1 MDADAVLAQYQRAKA
16 QAAGPR
22 QRPVVG
28 RRLDEASNAPVPS
41 RASSDTDAA
50 MRWMESKLDALT
62 ADVAAAPALENPL
75 PSARRNGLRG
85 RRESRSSGVG
95 SSAIASQPPQPPQ
108 PPQPLAQLAEL
119 EAATRE
125 QTSRLRA
132 ERAHVAGLREQL
144 RAAGVEAEAT
154 VPSTA
159 AAPTAEGGPSSS
171 SAAPVLSI
179 RPPEAKGSGGR
190 GAAAGGVSAASSAA
204 SAAVRIGGGGGG
216 GGGVGG
222 VGGLGGGV
230 GGGTSASELEVA
242 ASRRLSALRRQAPL
256 IQAELDAVRA
266 ERSALEGLARTHGLV
281 AAAPAMRIGG
291 GVGGGAGGGGGGSS
305 GSSGRASPEN
315 EAGGGGGGGS
325 PLHPRALLH
334 QLHRI
339 DAALRAMV
347 AKGSA
352 GGGGGGGGGYTSH
365 AGRVHSLS
373 SSGPPLVPLTVF
385 SDGFMLFRG
394 PFRPFPPPRTDAP
407 RSAPSSAASAAS
419 ASTAAFV
426 REVMA
431 GCVPSELDARYPSG
445 FGFELHDCCAL
456 SHAEAQAEALSSH
469 AARAGGGGEGRQA
482 GGVGAVRGLADVPS
496 GVQALL
502 LPQSGDSLLRAL
514 PASVVS
520 EGGDLV
526 PIRSELAAALGRRD
540 PTAAGAAT
548 RAAPTTSDAA
558 SLDALRAARLRRFEQ
573 R

>member
-1 MDADAVLAQYQRAKA
+1 M
-16 QAAGPR
+16 
-22 QRPVVG
+22 
-28 RRLDEASNAPVPS
+28 
-41 RASSDTDAA
+41 
-50 MRWMESKLDALT
+50 
-62 ADVAAAPALENPL
+62 
-75 PSARRNGLRG
+75 
-85 RRESRSSGVG
+85 
-95 SSAIASQPPQPPQ
+95 
-108 PPQPLAQLAEL
+108 
-119 EAATRE
+119 
-125 QTSRLRA
+125 
-132 ERAHVAGLREQL
+132 AGLREQL

-305 GSSGRASPEN
+305 GSSGRASPEH

-352 GGGGGGGGGYTSH
+352 GGGGGGEGGYTSH
-365 AGRVHSLS
+365 AGRVHSLEQRPS
-373 SSGPPLVPLTVF
+373 AGAPHRLLRRLHALPRPLPPL
-385 SDGFMLFRG
+385 
-394 PFRPFPPPRTDAP
+394 PPPRTDAP

-526 PIRSELAAALGRRD
+526 RIRSELAAALGRRD

-558 SLDALRAARLRRFEQ
+558 SLDALRAKSWLRRFEQ

>member
-1 MDADAVLAQYQRAKA
+1 M
-16 QAAGPR
+16 
-22 QRPVVG
+22 
-28 RRLDEASNAPVPS
+28 
-41 RASSDTDAA
+41 
-50 MRWMESKLDALT
+50 
-62 ADVAAAPALENPL
+62 
-75 PSARRNGLRG
+75 
-85 RRESRSSGVG
+85 
-95 SSAIASQPPQPPQ
+95 
-108 PPQPLAQLAEL
+108 
-119 EAATRE
+119 
-125 QTSRLRA
+125 
-132 ERAHVAGLREQL
+132 AGLREQL

-204 SAAVRIGGGGGG
+204 SAAVRI
-216 GGGVGG
+216 
-222 VGGLGGGV
+222 